1 MTTLLSLQCTLRRN
15 FRGYSGEY
23 CTSTFKRYKRR
34 SFELKWCRNAWAA
47 GAPPLLLKEREVREG
62 GGDGR
67 GEKEKEGEGK
77 WYPHFL
83 GESYAP
89 EGMCLPFLYWIMAS

>member
-47 GAPPLLLKEREVREG
+47 WSPPLLLKEREVREG
-62 GGDGR
+62 G
-67 GEKEKEGEGK
+67 
-77 WYPHFL
+77 
-83 GESYAP
+83 
-89 EGMCLPFLYWIMAS
+89 EGMGEEGRRTKARGSGTLTFWEKVTSLRARAYLSYTG

>member
-47 GAPPLLLKEREVREG
+47 GAPPLLLKGRE
-62 GGDGR
+62 R
-67 GEKEKEGEGK
+67 GEGMGEERRRRKARGSGTLTFWEKVTPLRARA
-77 WYPHFL
+77 YL
-83 GESYAP
+83 SYT
-89 EGMCLPFLYWIMAS
+89 G